1 MSSQVDLAEVLE
13 QAKPVIVDRYT
24 RMLSSIS
31 HRFDVDD
38 LYQQTSI
45 RALRSIERCNGTT
58 AAEIHNWIMK
68 IAANACRTAITA
80 HKVSK
85 IRSTRVEKLSVGV
98 VDKEADSSLDPE
110 DEDIDMNAEALIR
123 EECRHMIACI
133 DRLPKQRQA
142 VLRMRY
148 LESKSY
154 AEIAAE
160 LDITETAARTSL
172 SQALSDARSEV
183 SQYSLPGFE

>member
-38 LYQQTSI
+38 LYQATCF
-45 RALRSIERCNGTT
+45 RACRSIQRCQGSTP
-58 AAEIHNWIMK
+58 EEVHNWVMK

-98 VDKEADSSLDPE
+98 VDKDVDSSIDPA
-110 DEDIDMNAEALIR
+110 DEDVDMNADALIR
-123 EECRHMIACI
+123 EECRHMLACI
-133 DRLPKQRQA
+133 DRLPRQRQH

-148 LESKSY
+148 LECKSY
-154 AEIAAE
+154 KEIAAE

>member
-1 MSSQVDLAEVLE
+1 MSSQVDLVEVLIE
-13 QAKPVIVDRYT
+13 AEPLIKDRYT

-31 HRFDVDD
+31 HRFDTDD
-38 LYQQTSI
+38 LYQVTCQ
-45 RALRSIERCNGTT
+45 RAYRSIARCQGQTPS
-58 AAEIHNWIMK
+58 EVKNWVMK

-85 IRSTRVEKLSVGV
+85 IRATRLEKISVGV
-98 VDKEADSSLDPE
+98 VDSDADSSIDPA
-110 DEDIDMNAEALIR
+110 DATDMNANAVIR

-183 SQYSLPGFE
+183 GQYSLPGFE